1 VTLAPFMSFSSG
13 APYNITTGRDP
24 YGTGS
29 AAIRPALLANPA
41 ATCIGGDLKYVADWG
56 CFNLN
61 PAAGTSIERNA
72 ARGPA
77 NVSVNLRL
85 ARTWAFGRRGESGPQ
100 NQGFGGPGGPG
111 GPGGGGPPPGMG
123 GGGMRGGPG
132 GGGPGG
138 GGPPPGMFGGA
149 ATGFKYNVTVSINAN
164 NAINK
169 VNYASP
175 SGDLGSPYFGQ
186 YRSIAGGFGP
196 MGGGNSTSNRKIS
209 LQVRFSF

>member
-1 VTLAPFMSFSSG
+1 
-13 APYNITTGRDP
+13 
-24 YGTGS
+24 
-29 AAIRPALLANPA
+29 
-41 ATCIGGDLKYVADWG
+41 
-56 CFNLN
+56 
-61 PAAGTSIERNA
+61 
-72 ARGPA
+72 
-77 NVSVNLRL
+77 
-85 ARTWAFGRRGESGPQ
+85 
-100 NQGFGGPGGPG
+100 
-111 GPGGGGPPPGMG
+111 MG